1 MKALGCI
8 LTVNV
13 WLDKDQLVL
22 WKDKL
27 PNYLSK
33 AAVEKKEFRKKK
45 PSDQLTNETV
55 NELFRKIAW
64 WFVRVSKSIICL
76 N

>member
-1 MKALGCI
+1 MGRKFSENTQKAMKAIECI

-33 AAVEKKEFRKKK
+33 AAVEKLEFRKKK
-45 PSDQLTNETV
+45 NPVIN
-55 NELFRKIAW
+55 
-64 WFVRVSKSIICL
+64 
-76 N
+76 